1 MMTILQIFSHNALVA
16 ENVEG
21 QRMVLVGRGIGFN
34 RQKGERIDR
43 NVATK
48 IYVESK

>member
-1 MMTILQIFSHNALVA
+1 MVKILQVFSHNAVVA

-21 QRMVLVGRGIGFN
+21 KTMVLVGRGIGFN
-34 RQKGERIDR
+34 KRKGDCINR
-43 NVATK
+43 NIASK